1 MNPMRNTRNRGIGR
15 RSVIVVALVCVLGL
29 GAVPA
34 NADSDWLKHLPN
46 VKSADAVLY
55 EVTENMY
62 LLDSDGNVVAPEGAV
77 RRKAD
82 ASLYGWA
89 RVGNPLCPLDVL
101 VTNRHAH
108 TCSVT
113 AVGMDDIALDSFTG
127 GVDGTFA
134 VVLQDDNKTDA
145 AEFVVMNGS
154 FKGRMDLS
162 KRPLG
167 KISGTFVAA
176 GSTESTPFC
185 GTFRLPFS
193 VARNGRRDLPVR
205 HEKAYYLADDFTT
218 LIPVHPSELSLGMAT
233 VRLELNFSGYCPKF

>member
-1 MNPMRNTRNRGIGR
+1 MNAIRNTLTGGTGR
-15 RSVIVVALVCVLGL
+15 RSVIVLALVCALGL

-34 NADSDWLKHLPN
+34 NAGSQWLRDLPN
-46 VKSADAVLY
+46 VNAADAVLY
-55 EVTENMY
+55 EVTESMY

-101 VTNRHAH
+101 VTNRYAQ

-113 AVGMDDIALDSFTG
+113 AVGMDDLALDSFTG
-127 GVDGTFA
+127 GVNGTFA
-134 VVLQDDNKTDA
+134 VVLQDDNKTDSP
-145 AEFVVMNGS
+145 EFVVMNGS
-154 FKGRMDLS
+154 FKGAMDLS

-167 KISGTFVAA
+167 KISGTFLAA
-176 GSTESTPFC
+176 GASEPTAFC

-193 VARNGRRDLPVR
+193 VGRDGRRDVPAR
-205 HEKAYYLADDFTT
+205 WEKAYYLADDFTT
-218 LIPVHPSELSLGMAT
+218 LIPVQPSELSLGVAT
-233 VRLELNFSGYCPKF
+233 VRLELSLSGNCPKF